1 MPGSLHR
8 SGGRQNGQSDA
19 DRKRKDSIFHT
30 LLVSRRVSPFPPYQK
45 KIHGVHPSSGVQEP
59 PSLMAVSALGT
70 WGWAVLTTKPDV
82 GDHQQSGQSAAAS
95 ARYHRRPPRCQRLQ
109 EIEANAGS
117 ADVLGLTS
125 LKAQRE
131 SWTRPSGPPRLPPC
145 SKHRLRPG
153 GVRWRWRR
161 AWV

>member
-1 MPGSLHR
+1 
-8 SGGRQNGQSDA
+8 
-19 DRKRKDSIFHT
+19 
-30 LLVSRRVSPFPPYQK
+30 
-45 KIHGVHPSSGVQEP
+45 
-59 PSLMAVSALGT
+59 MAVSALGT
-70 WGWAVLTTKPDV
+70 WGWAVLTTEPDV
-82 GDHQQSGQSAAAS
+82 CDYQQNGQSAAAS

-131 SWTRPSGPPRLPPC
+131 SWTRPSGAPRLPPC